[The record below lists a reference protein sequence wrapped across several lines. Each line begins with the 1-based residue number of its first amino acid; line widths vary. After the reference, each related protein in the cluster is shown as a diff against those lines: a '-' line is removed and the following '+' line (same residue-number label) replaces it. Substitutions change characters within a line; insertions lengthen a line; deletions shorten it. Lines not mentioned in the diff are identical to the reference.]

1 MAMSGGGNGQWGRTR
16 TQEGARAVVQELQ
29 ERGGRP
35 QRSRR
40 QKIVLICAAA
50 AVLIAVAI
58 NELIS

>member
-35 QRSRR
+35 QRGRR
-40 QKIVLICAAA
+40 QNIVLICAAV
-50 AVLIAVAI
+50 AVLTAI
-58 NELIS
+58 TIYELIS